1 MGNLSG
7 IIFISLYSGIFSCFT
22 VLSQSISIRAG
33 EENEDM
39 TDFRAHFPDFLWL
52 LRDVTL
58 EPTDKTSEKRI
69 TPAEF
74 LMTQVLVPGNTI
86 RLTLTDEVVMCI
98 RNYFPTIDCK
108 TLPIPSADKDVMQ
121 NITERE
127 DELSS
132 DFIKCMQEVVESV
145 THAAKVK
152 KGFNGITEVNGA
164 TLVELTKQYL
174 EAVNTPNAVPSLDT
188 SWQKVLDAR
197 MTDLCGR
204 LLQEY
209 RRDMQKKLKGKYP
222 VEEGKK
228 GDGCLNENTLMGIH
242 ERVMEA
248 KLAQLE
254 NELQPFVPININEK
268 FSAKEFSSRD
278 AEMIERFKIQVETY
292 EEVEIGGVKVER
304 VADGLLFKFVQKNYN
319 ESFTFCSKLFQELL
333 EPIDEKI
340 KEALAAGKQ
349 ATYSYPQLQ
358 EDAEEMY
365 KTYQEKAVGPAKDLV
380 FKERKETILDRQMQ
394 MYQTMIGFKSELLDA
409 KQQAFEATEQATE
422 AQRRVTQL
430 ERTIKELELKLL
442 MKEKEL
448 KATKQDQII
457 KQVKRQFSQQIRDEK
472 QKFDSLSKSKN
483 AHDLKAA
490 EASKQK
496 VEKLEEESNKLLEE
510 MKAEQERK
518 IQEIQV
524 GK

>member
-1 MGNLSG
+1 MNYAIDKLP
-7 IIFISLYSGIFSCFT
+7 FFFSCFT

-58 EPTDKTSEKRI
+58 EPTDKKSGKPI

-74 LMTQVLVPGNTI
+74 LMTQVLVCGKTI
-86 RLTLTDEVVMCI
+86 RPTLADEVVMCI
-98 RNYFPTIDCK
+98 QNYFPTIDCK
-108 TLPIPSADKDVMQ
+108 TLPIPSADKAVMQ
-121 NITERE
+121 NITEQE
-127 DELSS
+127 DELSP
-132 DFIKCMQEVVESV
+132 DFVKCMQEVVKSV
-145 THAAKVK
+145 TLAAKVK
-152 KGFNGITEVNGA
+152 KGFNGITKVSGS
-164 TLVELTKQYL
+164 TLVELINQYL
-174 EAVNTPNAVPSLDT
+174 EAVNTPNAVPTLDT
-188 SWQKVLDAR
+188 SWQKVLDVR
-197 MTDLCGR
+197 MTDLCKR
-204 LLQEY
+204 LLLEY
-209 RRDMQKKLKGKYP
+209 TCDMQKKLKGKYP

-242 ERVMEA
+242 ERIMEA

-254 NELQPFVPININEK
+254 SELQPLVPVNMNEK
-268 FSAKEFSSRD
+268 FSVREFSSRN
-278 AEMIERFKIQVETY
+278 AEMIERFKIQVQTY

-304 VADGLLFKFVQKNYN
+304 VADGLLFKFIQKNYD
-319 ESFTFCSKLFQELL
+319 ESFMFCSKLFQELL

-349 ATYSYPQLQ
+349 ATYTYPQLQ
-358 EDAEEMY
+358 DDAAEMY
-365 KTYQEKAVGPAKDLV
+365 KTYQEIAIGPAKDLV

-430 ERTIKELELKLL
+430 EKTIKELQLKLL
-442 MKEKEL
+442 LKEKEL
-448 KATKQDQII
+448 KGTKQDQII
-457 KQVKRQFSQQIRDEK
+457 KQVKREFSQQIKEEK
-472 QKFDSLSKSKN
+472 RKFDSLSKSKN

-496 VEKLEEESNKLLEE
+496 IEKLNEDSKKLLED
-510 MKAEQERK
+510 MKREEERK
-518 IQEIQV
+518 IREIQM

>member
-1 MGNLSG
+1 MNCA
-7 IIFISLYSGIFSCFT
+7 IDKNCIFFFFSCFT
-22 VLSQSISIRAG
+22 VLSQSVSIRAG
-33 EENEDM
+33 EDNEDM

-58 EPTDKTSEKRI
+58 EPTDKKSGKSI

-74 LMTQVLVPGNTI
+74 LMTQVLVCGKTI
-86 RLTLTDEVVMCI
+86 RPTLADEVVMCI
-98 RNYFPTIDCK
+98 QNYFPTIDCK
-108 TLPIPSADKDVMQ
+108 TLPIPSADTDVMQ
-121 NITERE
+121 NIAERE
-127 DELSS
+127 DELSPE
-132 DFIKCMQEVVESV
+132 FVKCMQEVVEYV
-145 THAAKVK
+145 TLAAKVK
-152 KGFNGITEVNGA
+152 KGFNGITEVSGS
-164 TLVELTKQYL
+164 TLVELIKQYL
-174 EAVNTPNAVPSLDT
+174 EAVNTPNAVPTLDT

-204 LLQEY
+204 LLKEY

-228 GDGCLNENTLMGIH
+228 GDGCLNESTLMGIH

-254 NELQPFVPININEK
+254 NELQPFVPINMNEK
-268 FSAKEFSSRD
+268 FTARQFSSRN

-292 EEVEIGGVKVER
+292 EEIEIGGVKVER
-304 VADGLLFKFVQKNYN
+304 VADGLLFKFIQKNYN
-319 ESFTFCSKLFQELL
+319 ESFAFCAKLFQELL

-340 KEALAAGKQ
+340 NKALAAGKQ
-349 ATYSYPQLQ
+349 ATYTYPQLQ
-358 EDAEEMY
+358 DDAAEMY
-365 KTYQEKAVGPAKDLV
+365 ETYQKKAVGPAKDLV

-409 KQQAFEATEQATE
+409 KQQAIEANEQATE

-430 ERTIKELELKLL
+430 EKTIKQLELKLL
-442 MKEKEL
+442 LKEKEL
-448 KATKQDQII
+448 KETKQDQII
-457 KQVKRQFSQQIRDEK
+457 AHVKEQFSVLIREEK
-472 QKFDSLSKSKN
+472 QKLDSLSKKKN

-490 EASKQK
+490 EASRQK
-496 VEKLEEESNKLLEE
+496 IEKLNEESSNLLEE
-510 MKAEQERK
+510 MKAEEERK
-518 IQEIQV
+518 IQEIQI